1 MRRHHLLLLSFDL
14 ILIGLAT
21 VFARAVRENFEITRE
36 SFTGLVPYVLLT
48 LAVAVPVVTVS
59 GLNRT
64 IWRLSTMPDYVRVVI
79 AVVVIVLASLALA
92 FAYNRLDGVA
102 RSLPVLQ
109 TIVMACALVGVRVL
123 IRLRHAL
130 RKRQRS
136 ANSGQ
141 PLDHGALEIVLVVG
155 LNRITELY
163 LLSAAEFAADR
174 IRIAGILGNSERHT
188 GRLVQQHKI
197 LGAPEEVE
205 SVLQDL
211 EVHGVSVDRIV
222 VTSAFEHLSS
232 NARKAL
238 LEIER
243 TSGIKLELFA
253 EWTKLD
259 LPMNT
264 RGRSASSPPSEDG
277 RPAFSFSG
285 VDLDALAHRPY
296 WRVKRVIDLAGAAC
310 LLVVT
315 GPIALLVA
323 VLVTID
329 VGWPVVFWQER
340 PGRGGRP
347 FKLYK
352 FRTMATAHD
361 LLGRRLPDA
370 ERQTFLGQIIRRT
383 RLDELPQLFN
393 ILVGEMSFV
402 GPRPLLPVDQ
412 PSAFG
417 ARLLVR
423 PGLTGWAQVQGGRK
437 VTASDKAALDVWYVR
452 NASLRLDVTILWRTV
467 LVVIFGE
474 RVGAAAIRGAWYELQ
489 QAGVCSAPSSSTVAR
504 HDSGSL

>member
-48 LAVAVPVVTVS
+48 LAAAVPVLTFS

-64 IWRLSTMPDYVRVVI
+64 IWRLSVLSDYVRVVV
-79 AVVVIVLASLALA
+79 AVVVTVLAALALA
-92 FAYNRLDGVA
+92 FAYNRLEGVS

-109 TIVMACALVGVRVL
+109 FILVACALIGARVSM
-123 IRLRHAL
+123 RLRHAL
-130 RKRQRS
+130 RKRQPS
-136 ANSGQ
+136 VKPGQ
-141 PLDHGALEIVLVVG
+141 PFDHSALEIVLVVG

-197 LGAPEEVE
+197 LGAPEEVAN
-205 SVLQDL
+205 VLQDL

-222 VTSAFEHLSS
+222 VASAFEHLSS
-232 NARKAL
+232 NAQKAL
-238 LEIER
+238 LEIEQ
-243 TSGIKLELFA
+243 TSDIKLELFA

-259 LPMNT
+259 VPKNT
-264 RGRSASSPPSEDG
+264 RGSSASRPQSDDD

-285 VDLDALAHRPY
+285 ADLMALANRPY
-296 WRVKRVIDLAGAAC
+296 WHVKRAIDLAGAAC
-310 LLVVT
+310 ILVVT
-315 GPIALLVA
+315 GPIALFVAALVA
-323 VLVTID
+323 MD
-329 VGWPVVFWQER
+329 VGWPVVFWQQR
-340 PGRGGRP
+340 PGLGGRP

-361 LLGRRLPDA
+361 LHGRRLSDA
-370 ERQTFLGQIIRRT
+370 ERQTFLGRIIRRT

-452 NASLRLDVTILWRTV
+452 NASLRLDAQILLRTV
-467 LVVIFGE
+467 PIAIFGE
-474 RVGAAAIRGAWYELQ
+474 RVSAAAIRRAWYELQ
-489 QAGVCSAPSSSTVAR
+489 QAGVCIAPVANTTPQRDSASP
-504 HDSGSL
+504 